1 LNVKSSFSTSGNN
14 ATLDQVSRKIITAS
28 AVKGWKPEYLGAGH
42 ITAVRRRS
50 GYVAKVDIFYTTNS
64 FEIKYKDSDNMDY
77 NGSSIASAYDDWVKE
92 LRDEIKRRL
101 SEL

>member
-1 LNVKSSFSTSGNN
+1 STSSDN
-14 ATLDQVSRKIITAS
+14 ATLDRVSRQIITAS

-42 ITAVRRRS
+42 ISAVRRRA
-50 GYVAKVDIFYTTNS
+50 GHVAKVDIFYTTDS
-64 FEIKYKDSDNMDY
+64 FQIKYKDSDNMDY
-77 NGSSIASAYDDWVKE
+77 DGTSISSVYGTWVEE